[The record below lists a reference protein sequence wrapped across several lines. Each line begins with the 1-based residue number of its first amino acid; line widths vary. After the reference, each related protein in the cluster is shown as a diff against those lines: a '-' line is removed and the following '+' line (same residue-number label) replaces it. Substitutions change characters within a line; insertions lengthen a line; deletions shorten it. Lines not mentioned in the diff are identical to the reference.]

1 MAWGVNAARW
11 RSSAFLGEVLA
22 LMAVVAVPATAHGGT
37 FSRSAI
43 SIWRGDAHIIS
54 SPNGT
59 KAILV
64 RPPKVPDS
72 DETHDV
78 VVRAYGR
85 EYQTNIGALVNAE
98 VAWAPDSNAFF
109 VTYSD
114 GGNIGTYHVKVF
126 HVTASGLAVTEPI
139 PDGRTLFVPRCA
151 DPESPN
157 VGAVRWMGRGSRRL
171 LVALEVPPHS
181 SCADMGTFRVFEI
194 ELPGARV
201 IKQRDQLV
209 AKKLLRKDLGD
220 ELLNADDG
228 CITRPGTC
236 VPHGVQP

>member
-1 MAWGVNAARW
+1 
-11 RSSAFLGEVLA
+11 
-22 LMAVVAVPATAHGGT
+22 MAVVSVPATAHGGA

-43 SIWRGDAHIIS
+43 PIWSGGARAIL
-54 SPNGT
+54 SPDGT

-64 RPPKVPDS
+64 RPPKIPDS
-72 DETHDV
+72 DENHDV

-85 EYQTNIGALVNAE
+85 EYQTKIGALVNAE
-98 VAWAPDSNAFF
+98 VAWAPDSSAFF

-114 GGNIGTYHVKVF
+114 GGNIGTYHVTVF
-126 HVTASGLAVTEPI
+126 RITASGLTVTEPI
-139 PDGRTLFVPRCA
+139 PDGRTLFVPNCA

-157 VGAVRWMGRGSRRL
+157 IGAVRWMGRGSRRL
-171 LVALEVPPHS
+171 LVAVEVPPHS

-201 IKQRDQLV
+201 VNQRNQLE
-209 AKKLLRKDLGD
+209 AKKLLRKHLGE

-236 VPHGVQP
+236 VPHGVSP